1 VAKKRVLLL
10 IESSRGH
17 GRGMLEGVSQFL
29 QETDDWNVSYEDHA
43 VLDRLPKKLSQWQ
56 GDGMIVRSHNT
67 ATCDFL
73 LHHGIAYLELLG
85 DGGEHQPAVRVDEGR
100 VGQLAAEHLHE
111 RGIRNFAYFSADRL
125 WWSRVREKAFRTA
138 LQASYHTNCAS
149 WLLPTKQLARFPLS
163 TIPQQVSETIS
174 DWLKNLP
181 KPVGIFTSIDLHA
194 MLLLGICHSS
204 GVLVPEEVALLG
216 AGNDRLVCS
225 LLAPKLSSVAL
236 NSRLIG
242 YRAAERLDEMMH
254 DSSRSY
260 EPIIVPPTHVAIRQS
275 TDMIAV
281 EDPLVAKALSY
292 IRDAY
297 AQPVGVNDIAKRL
310 EVSRRTLERRFRQW
324 MPRSPEAELI
334 KVRLERAKELLRD
347 TNLPIAK
354 IGERVGFRSPEYFS
368 NTFRR
373 KQGLTPNQYR
383 LECQIGPAGF
393 LAVELL
399 E

>member
-1 VAKKRVLLL
+1 MAKKRVLLL

-29 QETDDWNVSYEDHA
+29 QETDDWLVSYEDHA
-43 VLDRLPKKLSQWQ
+43 VLDRLPKRLSKWR

-67 ATCDFL
+67 QTCDFL
-73 LHHGIAYLELLG
+73 HDHGIPYLELLG
-85 DGGEHQPAVRVDEGR
+85 DGREHHPTVSVDER
-100 VGQLAAEHLHE
+100 LVGQLAAEHLYE
-111 RGIRNFAYFSADRL
+111 RGLRNFAYFAADRL
-125 WWSRVREKAFRTA
+125 WWSCVREKAFRDA
-138 LQASYHTNCAS
+138 LHESYNANCVS

-163 TIPQQVSETIS
+163 TIPQEVSDAIC
-174 DWLKNLP
+174 DWLENLP
-181 KPVGIFTSIDLHA
+181 KPIGIFTSIDLHA
-194 MLLLGICHSS
+194 MLLLGICHRS

-216 AGNDRLVCS
+216 AGNDALVCS

-242 YRAAERLDEMMH
+242 YRAAERLDEMMR
-254 DSSRSY
+254 DPTYSR
-260 EPIIVPPTHVAIRQS
+260 ETITIQPTHVAVRQS

-281 EDPLVAKALSY
+281 EDPLVAKAVSY

-297 AQPVGVNDIAKRL
+297 ALPVGVNEIAKRL
-310 EVSRRTLERRFRQW
+310 GVSRRTLERRFRRW

-347 TNLPIAK
+347 TNLPIAR

-373 KQGLTPNQYR
+373 KQGFTPNQYR
-383 LECQIGPAGF
+383 MECQIGPAVSSAPA
-393 LAVELL
+393 LYE
-399 E
+399 